1 MYTQTKEF
9 SSMEKGKTSVT
20 ISETED
26 GLRIEISGKKL
37 KDLAC
42 CGKVAAG
49 CCADSEAADCCRQE
63 EGEQK

>member
-1 MYTQTKEF
+1 
-9 SSMEKGKTSVT
+9 MEKGKTSVT